1 MAGAKDIIV
10 RVIPPQ
16 VANPFVER
24 HHYSGKVCNNSQLH
38 FGCFLGG
45 RLHGV
50 MSFGPS
56 LQKRAMLG
64 LVQTDNKGEH
74 AKWNEWL
81 ELNRMAFDDVLPRN
95 SESRCLAIAFRLIR
109 KNAPQIKWIVSYS
122 DGTASGDGTI
132 YRASGFHLTGI
143 KRNQTILVLP
153 DGERI
158 AKNIITNGVQ
168 TRAKYAKKLGIN
180 KLWGGG
186 ERTTTNRRR
195 SQSCAGLPASLYQA
209 AFPGCSAARPGHPV
223 HRNRRGGGGYVP
235 GKAEYKGEQAQKKGA
250 LR

>member
-1 MAGAKDIIV
+1 MAGAKEIIV

-16 VANPFVER
+16 VANPFVEK

-38 FGCFLGG
+38 FGCFLDG

-64 LVQTDNKGEH
+64 LVETDNKGEH

-109 KNAPQIKWIVSYS
+109 KNAPHIKWIVSYS
-122 DGTASGDGTI
+122 DGAASGDGTI

-143 KRNQTILVLP
+143 KKNQTILVLP

-168 TRAKYAKKLGIN
+168 TRARYAKKLGIN

-186 ERTTTNRRR
+186 ERTTAFGCRGEGRAWL
-195 SQSCAGLPASLYQA
+195 SAALHQA
-209 AFPGCSAARPGHPV
+209 ADAGRETAGAGHPF
-223 HRNRRGGGGYVP
+223 HRDRRGWSGNVP
-235 GKAEYKGEQAQKKGA
+235 RQSQQQGQQA
-250 LR
+250 